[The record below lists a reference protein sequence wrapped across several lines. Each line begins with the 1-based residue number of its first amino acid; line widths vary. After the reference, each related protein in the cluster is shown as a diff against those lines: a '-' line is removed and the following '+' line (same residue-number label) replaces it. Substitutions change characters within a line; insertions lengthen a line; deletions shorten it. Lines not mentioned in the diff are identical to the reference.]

1 MFNLN
6 LKNNKYLIFLICFL
20 LFKFNKAYSSNGCL
34 DYIFTIE
41 NWQATNY
48 KPVKCACNCS
58 RDIIN
63 NKGYCKSCGHYGLID
78 RNSSQKIIT

>member
-1 MFNLN
+1 MYKIDSDFNIQKLRPG
-6 LKNNKYLIFLICFL
+6 LS
-20 LFKFNKAYSSNGCL
+20 A
-34 DYIFTIE
+34 
-41 NWQATNY
+41 
-48 KPVKCACNCS
+48 